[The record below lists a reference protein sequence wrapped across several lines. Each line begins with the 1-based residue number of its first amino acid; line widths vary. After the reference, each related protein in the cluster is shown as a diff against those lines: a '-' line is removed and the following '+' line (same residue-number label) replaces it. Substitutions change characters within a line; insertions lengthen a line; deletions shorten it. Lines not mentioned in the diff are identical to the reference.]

1 MKKESLILIL
11 FQTSQHM
18 YVLPYVLSIDE
29 TMPLGNGIVPGI

>member
-18 YVLPYVLSIDE
+18 YCLMYYLCSDE